1 MLSDWESSLT
11 ELSDSEDE
19 YQPAP
24 SKRKKKQ
31 KPPVEYK
38 QVTGSL
44 QPYRTTTYTTRSLYD
59 QIIDGTI
66 DLDPEYQRDI
76 VWSETKQ
83 SGLIDSILRN
93 FYMPPVI
100 FAVTTN
106 DDGTQTRTC
115 IDGKQRLTS
124 IQL

>member
-24 SKRKKKQ
+24 SKKKKQ
-31 KPPVEYK
+31 KPPPEYK
-38 QVTGSL
+38 VTGSL

-66 DLDPEYQRDI
+66 DLDPEYQRANNASHELSPI
-76 VWSETKQ
+76 
-83 SGLIDSILRN
+83 IRN
-93 FYMPPVI
+93 VKGVRRIEERYTPFHI
-100 FAVTTN
+100 
-106 DDGTQTRTC
+106 
-115 IDGKQRLTS
+115 GKQLA
-124 IQL
+124 